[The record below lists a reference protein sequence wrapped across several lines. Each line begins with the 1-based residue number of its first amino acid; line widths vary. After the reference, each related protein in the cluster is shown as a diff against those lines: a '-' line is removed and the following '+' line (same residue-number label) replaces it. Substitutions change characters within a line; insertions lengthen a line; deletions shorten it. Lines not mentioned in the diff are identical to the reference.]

1 MRSHSWRRCT
11 ADSRREIEGIEQVQR
26 EMADDIRSG
35 KPFMAGR
42 LGAVE
47 LANMRAIEF
56 DDRRILE
63 KDVKQLATA
72 PVFSRTI
79 SL

>member
-1 MRSHSWRRCT
+1 
-11 ADSRREIEGIEQVQR
+11 
-26 EMADDIRSG
+26 
-35 KPFMAGR
+35 MAGR

-63 KDVKQLATA
+63 KDVKQLCDCAGFFPDDISLMPRFYEEMVNGCKA
-72 PVFSRTI
+72 PIIWLAGFSRLRI
-79 SL
+79 II